1 MLFDILLVPFDS
13 YWHKRCQ
20 AMEREYRR
28 AESNLRYSEGIREGQ
43 EADLAELSK
52 KDWMQQKA
60 IRAFGDE
67 REKNRELVETLQRQL
82 GEYQQRYIKAE
93 RENRALADKL
103 EAARRNLAQ
112 EYDNRDELVE
122 GIEEVSNQLREYKDL
137 ARRLQEDLDKRNQM
151 VDNRDQMIAD
161 QMRQMDELR
170 AQYEALTHED
180 GGEALAG

>member
-1 MLFDILLVPFDS
+1 MFFDILLIPFDS
-13 YWHKRCQ
+13 FWHKKCQ
-20 AMEREYRR
+20 AMEREFRR
-28 AESNLRYSEGIREGQ
+28 AESNLRYSEGIRDQQ
-43 EADLAELSK
+43 EADLSALSQ

-93 RENRALADKL
+93 RENRNLADKL

-122 GIEEVSNQLREYKDL
+122 SVEEMSNQLREYKDL
-137 ARRLQEDLDKRNQM
+137 ARRLREDLDEREQQLGDKIREL
-151 VDNRDQMIAD
+151 
-161 QMRQMDELR
+161 DELR
-170 AQYEALTHED
+170 QQYDALTHED

>member
-82 GEYQQRYIKAE
+82 GEYQQRCMKAD
-93 RENRALADKL
+93 RENRSLQEKL
-103 EAARRNLAQ
+103 DSARRSLAQ
-112 EYDNRDELVE
+112 EYDNRDSLMEGVEELQKE
-122 GIEEVSNQLREYKDL
+122 LAEAREL
-137 ARRLQEDLDKRNQM
+137 SRRLREDLDA
-151 VDNRDQMIAD
+151 RDAKLAD
-161 QMRQMDELR
+161 LAGDYDELR
-170 AQYEALTHED
+170 AEYEAFLRED
-180 GGEALAG
+180 GGK

>member
-93 RENRALADKL
+93 RESRALADKL

-137 ARRLQEDLDKRNQM
+137 ARRLQEDLDERERM
-151 VDNRDQMIAD
+151 LGDRI
-161 QMRQMDELR
+161 RELDELR
-170 AQYEALTHED
+170 AQYDALAHED

>member
-1 MLFDILLVPFDS
+1 MFFDILLVPFDS
-13 YWHKRCQ
+13 YWHKKCQ
-20 AMEREYRR
+20 AMEREFRR

-93 RENRALADKL
+93 RENRDLADKL
-103 EAARRNLAQ
+103 DAARRNLAQ

-122 GIEEVSNQLREYKDL
+122 SVEEISEQLREYKDL
-137 ARRLQEDLDKRNQM
+137 ARRLREDLDEREQM
-151 VDNRDQMIAD
+151 LGDKIRAL
-161 QMRQMDELR
+161 DELR
-170 AQYEALTHED
+170 KQYEAITRGD
-180 GGEALAG
+180 GGEALPG

>member
-1 MLFDILLVPFDS
+1 MFFDILLVPFDS
-13 YWHKRCQ
+13 YWHKKCQ
-20 AMEREYRR
+20 AMEREFRR
-28 AESNLRYSEGIREGQ
+28 AESNLRYSEGIRDQQ
-43 EADLAELSK
+43 EADLSALSQ

-67 REKNRELVETLQRQL
+67 REKTRELVETLQRQL

-93 RENRALADKL
+93 RENRALTEKL

-122 GIEEVSNQLREYKDL
+122 SIEEMSNQMREYKDL
-137 ARRLQEDLDKRNQM
+137 ARRLREDLDEREQQLGDKIREL
-151 VDNRDQMIAD
+151 
-161 QMRQMDELR
+161 DELR
-170 AQYEALTHED
+170 AQYEALTHVD

>member
-1 MLFDILLVPFDS
+1 MFFDILLVPFDS
-13 YWHKRCQ
+13 YWHKKCQ
-20 AMEREYRR
+20 AMEREFRR
-28 AESNLRYSEGIREGQ
+28 AESNLRYSEGIRDQQ
-43 EADLAELSK
+43 EADLSALSQ

-67 REKNRELVETLQRQL
+67 REKTRELVETLQRQL

-93 RENRALADKL
+93 RENRALTEKL

-112 EYDNRDELVE
+112 EYNNRDELVE
-122 GIEEVSNQLREYKDL
+122 NIEEMSNQMREYKDL
-137 ARRLQEDLDKRNQM
+137 ARRLKEDLDEQHQM

-170 AQYEALTHED
+170 AQLDALTHVD

>member
-1 MLFDILLVPFDS
+1 MFFDILLIPFDS
-13 YWHKRCQ
+13 FWHKKCQ
-20 AMEREYRR
+20 AMEKEYRR
-28 AESNLRYSEGIREGQ
+28 AESNLRYSEGIRDQQ

-93 RENRALADKL
+93 RENRALTEKL

-122 GIEEVSNQLREYKDL
+122 SIEEMSNQMREYKDL
-137 ARRLQEDLDKRNQM
+137 ARRLREDLDEREQQLGDKIREL
-151 VDNRDQMIAD
+151 
-161 QMRQMDELR
+161 DELR
-170 AQYEALTHED
+170 QQYEALTHVD

>member
-1 MLFDILLVPFDS
+1 MLFDIILIPFDS

-28 AESNLRYSEGIREGQ
+28 AESNLRYSEAIRETQ
-43 EADLAELSK
+43 EADLDVLCA
-52 KDWMQQKA
+52 KDKMQQAA
-60 IRAFGDE
+60 IRAYTE
-67 REKNRELVETLQRQL
+67 EQEKKQELVETLQRQL

-112 EYDNRDELVE
+112 EYDNRDEMVE

-137 ARRLQEDLDKRNQM
+137 ARRLQEDLDERERM
-151 VDNRDQMIAD
+151 LGDRI
-161 QMRQMDELR
+161 RELDELR

>member
-28 AESNLRYSEGIREGQ
+28 VESNLRYSEGIREGQ

-93 RENRALADKL
+93 RESRALADKL

-137 ARRLQEDLDKRNQM
+137 ARRLQEDLDERERM
-151 VDNRDQMIAD
+151 LGDRI
-161 QMRQMDELR
+161 RELDELR
-170 AQYEALTHED
+170 AQYDALAHED